1 MIHIPVALIQMSL
14 ADFRERTR
22 RYSFLVT
29 LLTVIYFGYLVG
41 SGIYSPTFS
50 GYRAEDNSSWIA
62 ASVALAGTVVMSF
75 LGFYIVNSSIRRDRL
90 TGVGQILATTSISR
104 VKYVWSKYLSN
115 VAVLSLIV
123 AILVVAATVIYV
135 IRGSPGSFSVWAM
148 LSPFLL
154 LAFPAV
160 CFIAGTAVLFESF
173 RWLRGGLGNIIYLF
187 LNGFFMAQGTG
198 GDSLL
203 LNMQGFNFLESSL
216 LAACKTCPS
225 DTQLYMGSLRPD
237 LVPFHWDG
245 MIWTIP
251 LIALRFSWIALS
263 IVFVTAATFLF
274 DRFDQSTSQRR
285 KPLSEPA
292 TLPPASDQQ
301 PQHAG
306 SPIALSDL
314 TPPRMK
320 FAFPAM
326 ITAELRLMI
335 KGLPWL
341 WWLVAVGLI
350 VAQLF
355 SPIDAVRE
363 YLLTIAWIW
372 PILAWSRMASREAQ
386 YNTGQV
392 VFSAPRP
399 VLRQL
404 PATWI
409 AGVVLALVTS
419 SGFIFRILALRQ
431 EAFLVPLAVGAAFIP
446 ALALALGILSR
457 SSKLFEICY
466 LFIWYAGPINRIPAL
481 DFIGVTAVGANGP
494 ITAMFGAITAVLLI
508 IACLARSRQ
517 LRVG

>member
-1 MIHIPVALIQMSL
+1 MIYPPTALIQLSL

-29 LLTVIYFGYLVG
+29 LVAVVYFGYLVG
-41 SGIYSPTFS
+41 SGIYTPTLS
-50 GYRAEDNSSWIA
+50 GFRAEDNSAWIA
-62 ASVALAGTVVMSF
+62 ASVAIAGTVVMSF

-90 TGVGQILATTSISR
+90 TGVGQILASTSVSR
-104 VKYVWSKYLSN
+104 LKYVWSKYLSN
-115 VAVLSLIV
+115 VLVLSLIV
-123 AILVVAATVIYV
+123 AILVVAVPVIYV
-135 IRGSPGSFSVWAM
+135 IRGSPGSFSVWAL

-154 LAFPAV
+154 LAFPSV
-160 CFIAGTAVLFESF
+160 CFIAGTAVLFESC
-173 RWLRGGLGNIIYLF
+173 RWLRGGLGNVIYLF
-187 LNGFFMAQGTG
+187 LNGFLMAQGTT

-203 LNMQGFNFLESSL
+203 LNMQGFNILESSL
-216 LAACKTCPS
+216 IVACPGCSS
-225 DTQLYMGSLRPD
+225 DTQLYMGPSRGE

-245 MIWTIP
+245 MNWTIP
-251 LIALRFSWIALS
+251 LIALRLFWIVLS
-263 IVFVTAATFLF
+263 IVFVTVAAFLF
-274 DRFDQSTSQRR
+274 DRFDQSKSRRR
-285 KPLSEPA
+285 KPRSEPT
-292 TLPPASDQQ
+292 TLPPTSDQQ

-306 SPIALSDL
+306 RPIALSDL

-320 FAFPAM
+320 FVFSSM
-326 ITAELRLMI
+326 IAAELRLMI

-355 SPIDAVRE
+355 SPIEVVRQ
-363 YLLTIAWIW
+363 YLLPIAWIW

-419 SGFIFRILALRQ
+419 SGFVFRILTAGQVGL
-431 EAFLVPLAVGAAFIP
+431 LVPLAIGAAFIP
-446 ALALALGILSR
+446 ALALTLGILSR
-457 SSKLFEICY
+457 SSKLFEVCY
-466 LFIWYAGPINRIPAL
+466 LLIWYVGPMNRISAL
-481 DFIGVTAVGANGP
+481 DFIGVTAAGASGP
-494 ITAMFGAITAVLLI
+494 TTAMFAAITAVLLVS
-508 IACLARSRQ
+508 AFLARSRQ
-517 LRVG
+517 LQVG